1 MNTASRVQ
9 SATDP
14 GTVSVTDA
22 TRRATEAAIVYEDPQ
37 LHELKGKAE
46 PVPLSRAVRV
56 IALRGGELRSEGLES
71 PFVGRERE
79 LRMLKELFHGAVDEG
94 RLHLLS
100 VVGIGGIG
108 KSRLSW
114 EFLKYI
120 DGLIGDIWWHRGRCL
135 AYGDGVT
142 YWALSEMVRSR
153 AGIAEEE
160 EPTSAGRKLRT
171 CVEMFI
177 PDPEERDWVEQRLA
191 HLLGLDDRSFSSQE
205 DLFAGWRLFFERI
218 ADHDPVVMVFEDLQW
233 ADDAL
238 LDFIDHLVAM
248 SRDHPLFVV
257 TLARPELIERRTDWG
272 VGKRRFTSLV
282 LEPLDDDAM
291 GELLHGLVPGLPAEL
306 AARIR
311 DRSEGVPLYAVETV
325 RMLLDRGLLVRAGD
339 RFELTGPVDTL
350 DVPESLQSLIAARLD
365 GLPPDERTLLQDA
378 AVLGKT
384 FSKAAMAA
392 LADLSDE
399 QLTATFD
406 SLVRKE
412 LLSVQR
418 DPLATDH
425 GQYGF
430 LQSLV
435 QKIAYDTLSKKDRK
449 TRHLTVADNLE
460 RSWSGDEDEIVE
472 VLASHYV
479 EAFEAA
485 PDASDA
491 SAIRSKACETLARAG
506 RRAQSL
512 AAPRAARGY
521 YLRASGFADTDPERA
536 SLKELAGFMADI
548 SGMVD
553 EAIVDLAG
561 GGGPLRVDGRHA
573 CGRAG
578 VGADR
583 RCDVGSLD
591 A

>member
-1 MNTASRVQ
+1 
-9 SATDP
+9 
-14 GTVSVTDA
+14 
-22 TRRATEAAIVYEDPQ
+22 
-37 LHELKGKAE
+37 
-46 PVPLSRAVRV
+46 
-56 IALRGGELRSEGLES
+56 
-71 PFVGRERE
+71 
-79 LRMLKELFHGAVDEG
+79 MLKELFHAAIDEG

-177 PDPEERDWVEQRLA
+177 PDPEERDWVEPRLA

-291 GELLHGLVPGLPAEL
+291 GKLLHGLVPGLPDGARRTDPRAGGGCPVIRGRNGAD
-306 AARIR
+306 AARPR
-311 DRSEGVPLYAVETV
+311 PPGPQRRPLRADRTGRHARRPGVVAEPHRGAV
-325 RMLLDRGLLVRAGD
+325 
-339 RFELTGPVDTL
+339 
-350 DVPESLQSLIAARLD
+350 
-365 GLPPDERTLLQDA
+365 
-378 AVLGKT
+378 
-384 FSKAAMAA
+384 
-392 LADLSDE
+392 
-399 QLTATFD
+399 
-406 SLVRKE
+406 
-412 LLSVQR
+412 
-418 DPLATDH
+418 
-425 GQYGF
+425 
-430 LQSLV
+430 
-435 QKIAYDTLSKKDRK
+435 
-449 TRHLTVADNLE
+449 
-460 RSWSGDEDEIVE
+460 
-472 VLASHYV
+472 
-479 EAFEAA
+479 
-485 PDASDA
+485 
-491 SAIRSKACETLARAG
+491 
-506 RRAQSL
+506 RRA
-512 AAPRAARGY
+512 AARGADA
-521 YLRASGFADTDPERA
+521 ASGR
-536 SLKELAGFMADI
+536 
-548 SGMVD
+548 
-553 EAIVDLAG
+553 
-561 GGGPLRVDGRHA
+561 R
-573 CGRAG
+573 RAG
-578 VGADR
+578 QDVLEGGDRGA
-583 RCDVGSLD
+583 
-591 A
+591 